1 MSKELDTYSRRS
13 IILKKLNFETS
24 KSVFSLSKE
33 CKVSLATIRRDLN
46 VLEKD
51 GSLIRTHGGATL
63 KSSAS
68 NQRFATRE
76 SISKEEKI
84 QIAHSALEFIKPDIC
99 IAMND
104 GTTNYYFSKLLLNLK
119 KNLTIITS
127 GINTAIMLS
136 ENKNFLCYLVGGQV
150 QNSILATSGSHAENM
165 IEHFNPDIAFI
176 SADGFTPEQGLTWAY
191 EGEAN
196 IAKKMIKRSK
206 KSIALITEEKLNVI
220 DNISSVSC
228 KEIDILITSTKKNY
242 LLKTFKKNG
251 VKVVNA
257 KINNK
262 NDKNKNNV
270 IKFNEARK

>member
-1 MSKELDTYSRRS
+1 MSKELDTFSRRS

-76 SISKEEKI
+76 NIDKEEKI
-84 QIAHSALEFIKPDIC
+84 QIAHRALEFIKPDIS
-99 IAMND
+99 IAIND
-104 GTTNYYFSKLLLNLK
+104 GTTNYYFAKLLLNLK

-127 GINTAIMLS
+127 GINTAIMIS
-136 ENKNFLCYLVGGQV
+136 ENKNFLCYLLGGQV
-150 QNSILATSGSHAENM
+150 QNSVLATSGSHAENM
-165 IEHFNPDIAFI
+165 IENFNPDIAFI
-176 SADGFTPEQGLTWAY
+176 SADGLTPEQGLTWAY

-196 IAKKMIKRSK
+196 IAKKMIQRSK
-206 KSIALITEEKLNVI
+206 KNIALMTEEKLNVI

-242 LLKTFKKNG
+242 LLKPFKKKG
-251 VKVVNA
+251 IKVVNA
-257 KINNK
+257 LINNK
-262 NDKNKNNV
+262 KQKSKNNI
-270 IKFNEARK
+270 IKFNEAR

>member
-1 MSKELDTYSRRS
+1 MTKELDTFSRRS

-33 CKVSLATIRRDLN
+33 CRVSLATIRRDLN
-46 VLEKD
+46 VLEKE
-51 GSLIRTHGGATL
+51 GLLSRTHGGATL
-63 KSSAS
+63 KSSTS

-76 SISKEEKI
+76 NISKEEKI
-84 QIAHSALEFIKPDIC
+84 QIAHSAIEFIKPGIS

-119 KNLTIITS
+119 MNLTIITS

-150 QNSILATSGSHAENM
+150 KNSVLATSGSEAEKM
-165 IEHFNPDIAFI
+165 IENFNPDIAFI
-176 SADGFTPEQGLTWAY
+176 SADGFTINQGLTFAY

-206 KSIALITEEKLNVI
+206 KNIALITEEKLSLI
-220 DNISSVSC
+220 DNISSVSFN
-228 KEIDILITSTKKNY
+228 EIDILITSTKKNN
-242 LLKTFKKNG
+242 LIKSFRDKKLK
-251 VKVVNA
+251 VINA
-257 KINNK
+257 KASKKIN
-262 NDKNKNNV
+262 KNKNNI
-270 IKFNEARK
+270 IKFNNAR

>member
-1 MSKELDTYSRRS
+1 MTKEIDTFSRRS

-33 CKVSLATIRRDLN
+33 CKASLATIRRDLN
-46 VLEKD
+46 VLEKE
-51 GSLIRTHGGATL
+51 GLLIRTHGGATL

-76 SISKEEKI
+76 NISREEKI
-84 QIAHSALEFIKPDIC
+84 QIAYSALEFIKPDIS

-104 GTTNYYFSKLLLNLK
+104 GTTNYYFAKLLLNLK

-127 GINTAIMLS
+127 GINTAIMIS
-136 ENKNFLCYLVGGQV
+136 ENKNFLCYLLGGQV
-150 QNSILATSGSHAENM
+150 QNSVLATSGSHAENM
-165 IEHFNPDIAFI
+165 IENFNPDIAFI
-176 SADGFTPEQGLTWAY
+176 SADGLTPEQGLTWAY

-196 IAKKMIKRSK
+196 IAKKMIQRSK
-206 KSIALITEEKLNVI
+206 KNIALMTEEKLNVI

-242 LLKTFKKNG
+242 LLKPFKKKG
-251 VKVVNA
+251 IKVVNA
-257 KINNK
+257 LINNK
-262 NDKNKNNV
+262 KQKSKNNI
-270 IKFNEARK
+270 IKFNEAR

>member
-1 MSKELDTYSRRS
+1 MTKELDTFSRRS

-33 CKVSLATIRRDLN
+33 CRVSLPTIRRDLN
-46 VLEKD
+46 ALEKE
-51 GSLIRTHGGATL
+51 GLLLRTHGGATL

-84 QIAHSALEFIKPDIC
+84 QIAHSALEFVKPGIS

-119 KNLTIITS
+119 INLTIITS

-150 QNSILATSGSHAENM
+150 KNSVLATSGSEAENM
-165 IEHFNPDIAFI
+165 IENFNPDIAYI
-176 SADGFTPEQGLTWAY
+176 SADGFTLKQGLTFAY

-206 KSIALITEEKLNVI
+206 KNIALITEEKLNII

-228 KEIDILITSTKKNY
+228 NKIDILITSTKKNN
-242 LLKTFKKNG
+242 LLKSFKNTKL
-251 VKVVNA
+251 KVVNA
-257 KINNK
+257 KISNK
-262 NDKNKNNV
+262 NNKNKNNI
-270 IKFNEARK
+270 IKFNNA

>member
-1 MSKELDTYSRRS
+1 
-13 IILKKLNFETS
+13 
-24 KSVFSLSKE
+24 
-33 CKVSLATIRRDLN
+33 
-46 VLEKD
+46 
-51 GSLIRTHGGATL
+51 
-63 KSSAS
+63 
-68 NQRFATRE
+68 
-76 SISKEEKI
+76 
-84 QIAHSALEFIKPDIC
+84 
-99 IAMND
+99 MND
-104 GTTNYYFSKLLLNLK
+104 GTTNYYFAKLLLNLK
-119 KNLTIITS
+119 KNLTIITT

-150 QNSILATSGSHAENM
+150 QNSVLATSGSHAENM
-165 IEHFNPDIAFI
+165 IENFNPDISFI

-251 VKVVNA
+251 VKVINA